1 MSKSFE
7 KFGKQFH
14 FGSVVNFPHIYETL
28 RTLGTTEVSRKGDV
42 LHSMHNVTIDLGPD
56 CLPFCQGR
64 NFSFAYLENEFEL
77 YKSGSNLL
85 EDAVHCSKFWEKCS
99 DDGKTI
105 NSNYGKLLLHDK
117 NSKGFSQFEHAYNC
131 LMNNIESKKAVM
143 TVYNNE
149 NAYISND
156 NPCTMFVAFFVQ
168 DDMLNMQ
175 VVMRSNDLFYGL
187 PYDLPWYRA
196 VQIAMLKCLHAHR
209 DLEHIRLGH
218 YLHTAVNLHFY
229 ERNED
234 AIRSNSLK
242 KTSDDEIMKMSYFL
256 EKQAKEI
263 AKIAIPSYDNSSKLF
278 MMQAWNES
286 KKSRCLKKH
295 CGAVLVYRDLIIA
308 RGYGDRNTASE
319 GCTHCARDLGE
330 KFYSDGCYSVH
341 AEMRAITEALKKGF
355 NCFEEVVMYVTHGPC
370 DACCKFMDFVGIK
383 TCVYDEKYKTKYKE
397 HWPNLNVYSLE
408 EYNALK

>member
-1 MSKSFE
+1 MSRNFE
-7 KFGKQFH
+7 RYGMNLH
-14 FGSVVNFPHIYETL
+14 FGSTVNFPHIYETI
-28 RTLGTTEVSRKGDV
+28 RQHGDTEVCRNGAII
-42 LHSMHNVTIDLGPD
+42 HSMHNVTIDIEPD
-56 CLPFCQGR
+56 CLPLCQGR
-64 NFSFAYLENEFEL
+64 NLSLSYLEKEFEF

-85 EDAVHCSKFWEKCS
+85 EDALNCSKFWSKCS

-131 LMNNIESKKAVM
+131 LMNNIQSKKAVM

-168 DDMLNMQ
+168 DSMLNMQ

-196 VQIAMLKCLHAHR
+196 VQIAMLKCLHANR
-209 DLEHIRLGH
+209 EYEYIRLGH
-218 YLHTAVNLHFY
+218 YLHTAVNLHYY

-234 AIRSNSLK
+234 AIHANSVK
-242 KTSDDEIMKMSYFL
+242 PNSDDDIIKMSYYL
-256 EKQAKEI
+256 DKQAKEI
-263 AKIAIPSYDNSSKLF
+263 AKIAIPSYDNSSKVY
-278 MMQAWNES
+278 MAQAWNES

-295 CGAVLVYRDLIIA
+295 CGAVLVYRDIIVG
-308 RGYGDRNTASE
+308 RGYGDRNADHE
-319 GCTHCARDLGE
+319 GCTHCARDTGE

-341 AEMRAITEALKKGF
+341 AEMRAIHEAMQKGFTKFTEATMF
-355 NCFEEVVMYVTHGPC
+355 VTHGPC
-370 DACCKFMDFVGIK
+370 DACCKLMDFVGIK

-397 HWPNLNVYSLE
+397 HWPNMNVYSLE
-408 EYNALK
+408 EYNSLK